1 MPKSPLPLD
10 RPGKIIAVG
19 LNYREHADE
28 GGVAT
33 PATPVLFT
41 KWPNCL
47 IADGDAIVIPD
58 GVHQVDWEAELAV
71 VIGRTAR
78 GVTVDEALEY
88 VGGYTVLN
96 DVTDREAQ
104 FAEGQWS
111 RAKSYDTFGPVGPRV
126 VPAAEIADPQLLAI
140 SARLNGEIMQSSNTS
155 HMIHS
160 VASLVAFIS
169 SRITLDPGDLIATGT
184 PAGVG
189 AFREVP
195 RFLQPGDTICVEVE
209 QIGALTNP
217 VAAESNVETTAH

>member
-1 MPKSPLPLD
+1 M
-10 RPGKIIAVG
+10 
-19 LNYREHADE
+19 
-28 GGVAT
+28 
-33 PATPVLFT
+33 
-41 KWPNCL
+41 
-47 IADGDAIVIPD
+47 
-58 GVHQVDWEAELAV
+58 
-71 VIGRTAR
+71 
-78 GVTVDEALEY
+78 
-88 VGGYTVLN
+88 LN

-126 VPAAEIADPQLLAI
+126 VPAAEIGDPQLLAI

-189 AFREVP
+189 AFRETP

-217 VAAESNVETTAH
+217 VAAESNVETAAH